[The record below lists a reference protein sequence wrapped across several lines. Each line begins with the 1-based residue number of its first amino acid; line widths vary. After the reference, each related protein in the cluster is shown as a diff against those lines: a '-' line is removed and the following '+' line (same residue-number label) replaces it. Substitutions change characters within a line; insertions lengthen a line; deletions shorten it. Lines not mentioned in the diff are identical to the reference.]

1 MTERRIFLSTDECA
15 AIRAGRKTQFR
26 RAVKLKPW
34 QGIELRDDGQP
45 WPWMDDGERGLDYWL
60 PCPFGK
66 PGDRLW
72 VPESWVQRS
81 KLGHCAFDGRVQDG

>member
-1 MTERRIFLSTDECA
+1 MGFSHERPQPPVSSKFGGIDMSEHRLFLIADERA

-45 WPWMDDGERGLDYWL
+45 
-60 PCPFGK
+60 
-66 PGDRLW
+66 
-72 VPESWVQRS
+72 
-81 KLGHCAFDGRVQDG
+81 

>member
-1 MTERRIFLSTDECA
+1 MSEHRLFLNADERA

-45 WPWMDDGERGLDYWL
+45 WPWMDDGARAILPRPEGRGLSRTGVNHPALKGGAWSR
-60 PCPFGK
+60 K
-66 PGDRLW
+66 TT
-72 VPESWVQRS
+72 S
-81 KLGHCAFDGRVQDG
+81 